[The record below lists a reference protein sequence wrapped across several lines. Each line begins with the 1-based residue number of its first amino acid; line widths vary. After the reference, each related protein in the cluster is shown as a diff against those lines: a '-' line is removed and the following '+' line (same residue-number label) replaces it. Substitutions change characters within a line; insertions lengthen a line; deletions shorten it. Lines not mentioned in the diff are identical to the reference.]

1 MFIPFILTRSGWEW
15 LNFNDKGQIGDTIG
29 GITAPFIGLLNVLLL
44 YLTFQE
50 QARFNQNQTEVVED
64 EQFKDSLFGLLQ
76 KQREIKQDVKS
87 SFSHPYNSDVREIFK
102 VSNVKGEEFFEYA
115 YKQLSFLFETFESDK
130 YDSIPMDEYQEIAD
144 EVESEIEE
152 ESYSKGLN
160 GCNVPEELEKEFE
173 IYRYNRRLPLILG
186 YINNQ
191 YMISELNHFKYQKL
205 SNNENVKIA
214 FVYYFFY
221 RKHPSVDL
229 YFRHLYC
236 ILKFI
241 KSSEDQALKHS
252 VLNKNTIIERFR
264 NYAQFI
270 QAQMSVDELRL
281 TYYNSFLF
289 PKMQALLLYYGI
301 FDNLRIQDLVNS
313 KHCCI
318 PELRLKSRN
327 KELLDIINAIEK

>member
-1 MFIPFILTRSGWEW
+1 MPFILTRSGWEW

-50 QARFNQNQTEVVED
+50 QARFNRNQTEVVED
-64 EQFKDSLFGLLQ
+64 DQFKNSLFGLLQ

-87 SFSHPYNSDVREIFK
+87 SFSHPCNRDVREIFK
-102 VSNVKGEEFFEYA
+102 ISNVKGEEFFEYA
-115 YKQLSFLFETFESDK
+115 YKQLSFLFKAFESDK
-130 YDSIPMDEYQEIAD
+130 YYSIPMDEYQEIAVG
-144 EVESEIEE
+144 VESKIEE
-152 ESYSKGLN
+152 GFNSKGLN

-173 IYRYNRRLPLILG
+173 IDSYKRRLSLILG

-191 YMISELNHFKYQKL
+191 YIINKSNYLKYKKL
-205 SNNENVKIA
+205 SNNENEKIA

-221 RKHPSVDL
+221 RKHSSVDL

-241 KSSEDQALKHS
+241 KSSEDRALKRF
-252 VLNKNTIIERFR
+252 VLNENTIIERFR

-318 PELRLKSRN
+318 PELRLKPRN